1 MASTDHEKDMV
12 LEELDATRKL
22 LEDLSKRYEELEAK
36 SKADIK
42 FLAKEFK
49 SLKNSQTTLK
59 QELSQSLKEKSE
71 VEVVYALLLLYHCFI
86 SSFLRNS
93 HLMGSYINIILTHTT
108 SLKSRSNFK
117 HIACF
122 CQLSS
127 PKPNTLFFLLNY

>member
-1 MASTDHEKDMV
+1 MV

-22 LEDLSKRYEELEAK
+22 LEDLSKQYEELEAK

-93 HLMGSYINIILTHTT
+93 HLMGSYII
-108 SLKSRSNFK
+108 
-117 HIACF
+117 
-122 CQLSS
+122 
-127 PKPNTLFFLLNY
+127 